1 MGLERLWVQPGMRVL
16 GADGEY
22 IGQVKQVRERDFVVS
37 RQRHR
42 DLHIPRDAVREAL
55 TGEQRLELNVSSK
68 EVDQMGW
75 ENEPVTPAAGTT
87 PSGQEAITEGRTVA
101 ELMVQ
106 TLDVVAPDQLVH
118 TVQTRLGGEARLSL
132 IVVEGERPVGIVRW
146 REIMGLAGEDAE
158 RPVREF
164 MVREFPHLTPSL
176 TLAEALARLN
186 EFGDRL
192 SGIDYLPVVDEEGRL
207 VGEVPAMALAHAEQ
221 RAVVVEEAADLGLRS
236 GMTVVGAAGKK
247 LGTVSEL
254 IRDTMTGEL
263 AGFVVAH
270 GLLGRKHKRL
280 TPEVIDRVE
289 GDTVVLKID
298 AREFNL
304 LADVEAQS

>member
-1 MGLERLWVQPGMRVL
+1 MGLERHWVQPGMNVF

-22 IGQVKQVRERDFVVS
+22 IGLVEQVRERDFVVS
-37 RQRHR
+37 RPRHG
-42 DLHIPRDAVREAL
+42 DIAIPHDAVREAL
-55 TGEQRLELNVSSK
+55 TSEQRLELSISSK

-75 ENEPVTPAAGTT
+75 ENEPTNPPAGHV
-87 PSGQEAITEGRTVA
+87 PSGQEPIAEGRRVA
-101 ELMVQ
+101 DLMVQ
-106 TLDVVAPDQLVH
+106 TLDVVSPDQAVR

-164 MVREFPHLTPSL
+164 MVREFPHLTPSQ
-176 TLAEALARLN
+176 TITEALTHLN
-186 EFGDRL
+186 EFEDQL
-192 SGIDYLPVVDEEGRL
+192 SGIDYLPVVDEKGRL
-207 VGEVPAMALAHAEQ
+207 VGEIPAMALAHAEQ

-298 AREFNL
+298 AREFGL
-304 LADVEAQS
+304 LADIEAQS

>member
-1 MGLERLWVQPGMRVL
+1 MGLERLWVQPGMKVF
-16 GADGEY
+16 GVDGEY

-37 RQRHR
+37 RPRHR
-42 DLHIPRDAVREAL
+42 DLCIPRDAVREAL

-75 ENEPVTPAAGTT
+75 ENEPFTPAGST
-87 PSGQEAITEGRTVA
+87 PSGQEAIAEGRTVA
-101 ELMVQ
+101 DLMVQ
-106 TLDVVAPDQLVH
+106 TLDVVTPDQLVR

-146 REIMGLAGEDAE
+146 REIMGLAGENAE

-263 AGFVVAH
+263 AGFTVAH
-270 GLLGRKHKRL
+270 GLLSRKHKRL